1 MHFIQVLLVLRAANL
16 EQVSQNIL
24 TIFQHITG
32 DHMELYY
39 PFIHEKLKK
48 QDDLIPLYQE
58 LDLPREPL
66 KKREEKEATE
76 TEIIIIQ
83 L

>member
-1 MHFIQVLLVLRAANL
+1 MK
-16 EQVSQNIL
+16 
-24 TIFQHITG
+24 
-32 DHMELYY
+32 LYY
-39 PFIHEKLKK
+39 PFIHEKPKK